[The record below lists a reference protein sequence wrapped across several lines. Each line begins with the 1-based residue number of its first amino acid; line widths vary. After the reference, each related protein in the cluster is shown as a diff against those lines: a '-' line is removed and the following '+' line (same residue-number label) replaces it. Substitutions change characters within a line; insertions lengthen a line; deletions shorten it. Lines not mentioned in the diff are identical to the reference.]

1 MATATEPE
9 VITIDA
15 AAVKRLAA
23 QGAEPPTAVSPL
35 SNVLRGGAA
44 QADAPSD
51 EDLAAFREE
60 VAIVARP
67 DAYVRILILSPESE
81 EEQVIGLLA
90 RKGQGVS
97 FSLGEDVLHL
107 GRAQPLEDVV
117 ASLAPGLTHEGPLA
131 GNDVWLWPSVVQMLT
146 ALWQD
151 DPDPSRT
158 LPRADVVGKL
168 TTPEFSKAEAEKF
181 VQGVIG
187 SGAVKADDDVLRI
200 EPGLRP
206 WLALL
211 WSGHAAQ
218 VEYVPLPEDA
228 PLEEAIEGPRQHLL
242 FMGPSSQ
249 RVRNDVVAG
258 DELQAHLGGRKGRE
272 ASMLHLSAPPVD
284 EVAKALRTL
293 MKLEQS

>member
-9 VITIDA
+9 VITLDA
-15 AAVKRLAA
+15 AVVKRLAA
-23 QGAEPPTAVSPL
+23 QGAESPTAVSPL
-35 SNVLRGGAA
+35 ANVLRGGAA

-60 VAIVARP
+60 VAIVSRP
-67 DAYVRILILSPESE
+67 EAYVRILILSPDSE
-81 EEQVIGLLA
+81 DEEVIGLLA
-90 RKGQGVS
+90 RQGQAVS
-97 FSLGEDVLHL
+97 FSMGEDVLHI

-117 ASLAPGLTHEGPLA
+117 ASLAPTLTHEGPLA

-158 LPRADVVGKL
+158 LPRADVIAKL

-218 VEYVPLPEDA
+218 VEYVPLPEEA

-242 FMGPSSQ
+242 FMGPSPQ

-258 DELQAHLGGRKGRE
+258 EELQAHLGGRKGRE

-284 EVAKALRTL
+284 EVAKALRSL
-293 MKLEQS
+293 LKIEQR